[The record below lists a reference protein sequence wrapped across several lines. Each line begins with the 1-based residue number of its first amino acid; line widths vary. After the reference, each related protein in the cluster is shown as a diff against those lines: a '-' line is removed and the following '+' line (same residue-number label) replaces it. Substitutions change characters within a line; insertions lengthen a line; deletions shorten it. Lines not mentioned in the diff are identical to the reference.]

1 MQKLT
6 YPLLYFQLKEN
17 VVLGILVGTGMEIV
31 EKDLKTVK
39 STLLS
44 YIQKQYK
51 KYGDYPFMDMIEPR
65 LKIVEIPIRPTY
77 KEKTGSYPATHTLR
91 VPIPVIYGETD
102 KGFFE
107 CYLPLFNES
116 FFYYDIKQFNS
127 LVLHFATNQ
136 LNNKKPEQIHK
147 YLLYQKPQLDSI
159 SLKVNTER
167 NFDWGTFTFE
177 RSFKTLERLA
187 EKYPPAKA
195 LRKNL
200 NAFPDAAWEM
210 EDKVSEVIEKMVTLR
225 ANILLV
231 GNRGVGKSAVLRQA
245 IKKVSSNANKQQKLD
260 FTFWQVMAQRITA
273 TSKYLGEWQETVE
286 KLIEELVSNNGILWI
301 VDIIRLL
308 QMGGQGPEDSV
319 ASFMTS
325 FLQQGKLQLVGEVTP
340 QELESMRRLLPGF
353 TENFQLV
360 IIDELPEKKA
370 QNIIQKFSHYSA
382 QNLKIEISDAAQQLA
397 YRLLARYYP
406 YESFPGKA
414 VKFLGQNISE
424 AKLQKKH
431 YIDKTDVIDNFIKQ
445 TGLPELF
452 LRDDLL
458 LDIKELEDFFNEN
471 IIGQPDAVDNMT
483 GIVKIY
489 KAGLNNPYKPIT
501 TLLFA
506 GPTGVGKTASAKR
519 LANYFFG
526 KGQKRSP
533 LIRIDMSEFQHP
545 AQLGRFIGAG
555 NEVGQLVKDIRE
567 RPFAV
572 LLLDEVEKADP
583 SIFDALLTV
592 LDEGMLVDN
601 FGRITNFRNTIII
614 MTTNLGASNRK
625 SMGFGN
631 NTSDKANYLSAVSK
645 YFRPEFVNRIDGIV
659 MFNALN
665 KDDIKTITIKE
676 LEDLKNRE
684 GLTKRGLKLKFTDS
698 LIQHLS
704 TIGFDA
710 RYGAR
715 PLQKAIEETVVKP
728 MASWLL
734 KHPNVKNTSIRIN
747 YQKKVL
753 ITTI

>member
-6 YPLLYFQLKEN
+6 YPLLYFNLTEN
-17 VVLGILVGTGMEIV
+17 AILGILVGTGMEII

-39 STLLS
+39 GALQTYL
-44 YIQKQYK
+44 QKQYK
-51 KYGDYPFMDMIEPR
+51 KHGDYPFMDMTEAK
-65 LKIVEIPIRPTY
+65 LKIIEVPIRPTY
-77 KEKTGSYPATHTLR
+77 KEKTGSYPSTHTLR
-91 VPIPVIYGETD
+91 VPIPVVYGETD

-116 FFYYDIKQFNS
+116 FFYYDAAQFHS
-127 LVLHFATNQ
+127 LVQHFATNQ
-136 LNNKKPEQIHK
+136 LNHRKPEQIHK
-147 YLLYQKPQLDSI
+147 FLLYQKPKLDSI
-159 SLKVNTER
+159 TLKVNEER
-167 NFDWGTFTFE
+167 DFDWGTFSFE

-187 EKYPPAKA
+187 EQYPPAKA
-195 LRKNL
+195 LRKKL
-200 NAFPDAAWEM
+200 NTFPDAAWEM

-225 ANILLV
+225 ANVLLV
-231 GNRGVGKSAVLRQA
+231 GSRGVGKSAILRQA
-245 IKKVSSNANKQQKLD
+245 IKKVGSNTQKQQKLA
-260 FTFWQVMAQRITA
+260 FTFWQVMSQRITA

-286 KLIEELVSNNGILWI
+286 NLIEELISNNGILWI

-319 ASFMTS
+319 AAFMTS
-325 FLQQGKLQLVGEVTP
+325 FLQQGKLQLIGEVTP
-340 QELESMRRLLPGF
+340 QELDSMRRLLPGF

-360 IIDELPEKKA
+360 LIEELPDKKA
-370 QNIIQKFSHYSA
+370 QNIIKKFSDYSA
-382 QNLKIEISDAAQQLA
+382 KNLKIEITDAAQQLA

-414 VKFLGQNISE
+414 VKFLGQNIST
-424 AKLQKKH
+424 AKLKKEQVV
-431 YIDKTDVIDNFIKQ
+431 DKTAVIQNFIKQ

-458 LDIKELEDFFNEN
+458 LDTEELNNYFNHH
-471 IIGQPDAVDNMT
+471 IVGQADAVNSMT
-483 GIVKIY
+483 DIVKIY

-506 GPTGVGKTASAKR
+506 GPTGVGKTASAKT

-555 NEVGQLVKDIRE
+555 KEVGQLVKDIRE

-625 SMGFGN
+625 SMGFSQT
-631 NTSDKANYLSAVSK
+631 TSDKANYLSAVAK
-645 YFRPEFVNRIDGIV
+645 YFRPEFINRIDGIV

-665 KDDIKTITIKE
+665 KEDIKKITLKE
-676 LEDLKNRE
+676 LEELKTRE
-684 GLTKRGLKLKFTDS
+684 GLIKRGLRLHFTPT
-698 LIQHLS
+698 LIKHLS
-704 TIGFDA
+704 KVGFDA

-728 MASWLL
+728 MATWLL
-734 KHPNVKNTSIRIN
+734 YHTDIEHKSIQVD
-747 YQKKVL
+747 YQHKVV
-753 ITTI
+753 ITII